1 MRSIAGKS
9 RVSKE
14 GPSLASSTFA
24 QPLRPQSSS
33 PMSAMAIAASG
44 DSEKVASSSSSGVA
58 NGGGSGGGGGATQSF
73 ALPVHT
79 DELGR
84 LPLHPGF
91 NVSYS
96 TPDWG
101 HAQQQ
106 QQPQQQ
112 QALPH
117 GVSSVV
123 AASSA
128 VPAASRT
135 PDIVSAQFDPRL
147 MAMYNLQGPGF
158 GDMFNAAAAVPSE
171 PSAFA
176 PAQLPPDLQAMA
188 AAAAAAG
195 AAGDAMDA
203 TGGAMTSE
211 ELAFADNTLAMWS
224 TALTSFEYVSP
235 FLSEALV
242 GVDVQLGLKPRLGQR
257 DRRLPKTHHLRDDE
271 RAHIRQRLRTPRE
284 LVRRVLIRHEQLV
297 NLPHPVPVPNP
308 VLAQRLSLHP
318 PLRAQC
324 LPLAPLLPPKRRHLA
339 RLPELRIPPPLVL
352 LHRPPEPT
360 NLEQLV
366 PPLPRCVLARPWST
380 RTGGRDAR
388 RRGPCAAWG
397 RASPSV
403 RRAARQ
409 AR

>member
-1 MRSIAGKS
+1 MGDLPLPQASPAPSHKRERDSDSPVSSAVSVASDSSVAKPAIPEHAMRSIAGKS

-106 QQPQQQ
+106 QQQQQQ

-123 AASSA
+123 ATSSA

-158 GDMFNAAAAVPSE
+158 GDMFNAASAVPSE

-176 PAQLPPDLQAMA
+176 PQQLPPDLQAMA

-224 TALTSFEYVSP
+224 TAPTSFEYVQFSFRSSGGSADLGSRL
-235 FLSEALV
+235 FLRFA
-242 GVDVQLGLKPRLGQR
+242 GGTIGG
-257 DRRLPKTHHLRDDE
+257 
-271 RAHIRQRLRTPRE
+271 RTST
-284 LVRRVLIRHEQLV
+284 
-297 NLPHPVPVPNP
+297 
-308 VLAQRLSLHP
+308 VLA
-318 PLRAQC
+318 
-324 LPLAPLLPPKRRHLA
+324 
-339 RLPELRIPPPLVL
+339 E
-352 LHRPPEPT
+352 
-360 NLEQLV
+360 
-366 PPLPRCVLARPWST
+366 RCTTLARPVTITTT
-380 RTGGRDAR
+380 RARDECGMGDDYGAHHAVCR
-388 RRGPCAAWG
+388 Y
-397 RASPSV
+397 
-403 RRAARQ
+403 
-409 AR
+409 